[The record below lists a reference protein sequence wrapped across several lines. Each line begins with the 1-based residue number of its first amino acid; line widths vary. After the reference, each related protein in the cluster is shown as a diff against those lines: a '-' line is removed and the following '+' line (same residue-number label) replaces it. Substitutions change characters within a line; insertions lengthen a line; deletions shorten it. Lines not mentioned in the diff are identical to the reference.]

1 VAEQREDLRG
11 GGEGEGLGWCRAP
24 AEQS

>member
-1 VAEQREDLRG
+1 MAEQREDLRG
-11 GGEGEGLGWCRAP
+11 GGEGGELGWCRAP